1 MVNFKKLLAAGLL
14 MMMAQLMV
22 AQVSNPFF
30 DKLKGAKGAEVME
43 FGEELMAV
51 LARMSVE
58 SPEEKALMQHIKSMK
73 VLNLDSANTPAVLKT
88 AREEADKIEKAGMT
102 KLVSEQKEAEEV
114 SVYVLKKDN
123 VIQEFFMWGY
133 DNEDGFFAVQMNGTF
148 TEDELGGLMN
158 MGK

>member
-30 DKLKGAKGAEVME
+30 EKLKGAKGAEMME
-43 FGEELMAV
+43 IGEELMT
-51 LARMSVE
+51 LARMGVE
-58 SPEEKALMQHIKSMK
+58 TPEDKALMEHAKSMK

-88 AREEADKIEKAGMT
+88 AREEAAKIEKSGMT
-102 KLVSEQKEAEEV
+102 KLLSEQEDAQEA
-114 SVYVLKKDN
+114 SIYILKKDN

>member
-30 DKLKGAKGAEVME
+30 EKLKGAKGAEVME
-43 FGEELMAV
+43 INEGLMA

-58 SPEEKALMQHIKSMK
+58 SPEGKALMEHIKSMK

-102 KLVSEQKEAEEV
+102 KLVSEQKDTEEAC
-114 SVYVLKKDN
+114 VYVLKKDN

-148 TEDELGGLMN
+148 TKDELVGLMN